1 MALSRLYIWLSTI
14 IVSDPIN
21 SSKFLLP
28 SRDGDRVDGRKDIY
42 GVIYIYWD
50 DSISISLSWYNLFFS
65 RSSFQYKILIKI
77 IEENNNLN
85 AQKETNTTIIH
96 VLL

>member
-28 SRDGDRVDGRKDIY
+28 SRDGDRVDGRKDMAS
-42 GVIYIYWD
+42 YIF
-50 DSISISLSWYNLFFS
+50 IEMIRFLF
-65 RSSFQYKILIKI
+65 R
-77 IEENNNLN
+77 
-85 AQKETNTTIIH
+85 
-96 VLL
+96 

>member
-1 MALSRLYIWLSTI
+1 MALSRLYIWLSSI

-42 GVIYIYWD
+42 GVIYIY
-50 DSISISLSWYNLFFS
+50 
-65 RSSFQYKILIKI
+65 
-77 IEENNNLN
+77 
-85 AQKETNTTIIH
+85 
-96 VLL
+96 